1 MIVAPKL
8 KMTAAEY
15 LEFERASEVKHEFHD
30 GEIFLMAGASRNH
43 DVVTVNLQSEL
54 RQFFKGKPCRPHSDD
69 IKISVGQNGKY
80 LYPDI
85 SVICNEAAFIEP
97 DVANDATVIIE
108 VLSESTEA
116 YNRGK
121 KFQFYQSLP
130 SLKEYVLVAQDEM
143 KAEVFRKGNGGKWEY
158 ELIAEAVSLL
168 KLPSIGFE
176 IALSEIYDGV
186 KFS

>member
-1 MIVAPKL
+1 MTVAPKL

-30 GEIFLMAGASRNH
+30 GEVFLMAGASRNH
-43 DVVTVNLQSEL
+43 DIVTVNLLVEL
-54 RQFFKGKPCRPHSDD
+54 AKHLKGKPCRAHSDD
-69 IKISVGQNGKY
+69 IKVSVDQNGKY

-85 SVICNEAAFIEP
+85 SVICNEAAFTEP
-97 DVANDATVIIE
+97 DVANDATIIVE

-121 KFQFYQSLP
+121 KFQLYQGLP

-143 KAEVFRKGNGGKWEY
+143 KAEVFRRSNSGRWEY
-158 ELIAEAVSLL
+158 ELVAEAMSLL
-168 KLPSIGFE
+168 QLPSIGFE
-176 IALSEIYDGV
+176 IILSEIYDGV